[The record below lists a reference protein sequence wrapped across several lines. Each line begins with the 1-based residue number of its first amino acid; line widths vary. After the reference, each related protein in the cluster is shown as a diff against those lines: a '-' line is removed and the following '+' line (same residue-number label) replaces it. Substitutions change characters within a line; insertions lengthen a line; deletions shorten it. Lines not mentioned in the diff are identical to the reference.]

1 VKDLQCGRPARAF
14 GISAVALGVAGLMST
29 TAAAPAWAQSP
40 AESDRTELAQSS
52 LRRFDIVPQP
62 LADALVQFGYQ
73 SGLQVAVDG
82 AVVASLRTQGI
93 SGSFTVADA
102 LDRLLSS
109 TGLVFQF
116 TNANSVQVRQADS
129 GAGSGAMKLDPVQ
142 VQGYAAPAQ
151 AMIGNVPPPFAGG
164 QVATGGQLGMLGNRD
179 FMDTPFNQ
187 TSYTAK
193 LMANQQARS
202 LADVVAN
209 DPSVRN
215 QWSSVSY
222 TAPLLVRG
230 FPVSN
235 QDIAFGGLFGIAPA
249 ATVTPEYLE
258 RVEVLKGPS
267 ALLSG
272 MAPFGSIG
280 GTINLVPK
288 RAPDQEI
295 NQLTATYASDA
306 QFGGHADIS
315 RRFGPDKA
323 YGVRFNGVYRNGDT
337 SVDRET
343 QEMAAAV
350 FAADFRG
357 ERFRASLDFGYQKQR
372 FNSPLRPT
380 YVAAGVPV
388 PVTPG
393 GRSNWFQPWSYAESD
408 DLFGAVRLEYD
419 LAPEWTVFGSV
430 GSRRYRL
437 DSLMGF
443 GTVTSASGAMTDA
456 PFNFQGWANTN
467 TEEIGIRG
475 KAETGAFKH
484 SLSLAGTRLDL
495 VTGNVFPVVT
505 SVASNIYSPTFVN
518 KPNVAAISP
527 PKTGTTTLS
536 SVALADIVSAAEE
549 RIQLILGARY
559 QRVQIGNFSS
569 ATGALTSSYD
579 SDAISPAVGFVV
591 RPWKEFSL
599 YGNYIQGLQQGP
611 TAPVGTTNAGQ
622 MFPPIKSRQFE
633 VGTKLDFGKFAT
645 TLSAF
650 SIEQPSGATDP
661 TTLAYSLIGLQRNQ
675 GLEWNIFGEPIP
687 GFRPL
692 GGITLLN
699 GVLVNT
705 NSPLTNGKKATGV
718 PDVQLNLGAEWD
730 ASFLRG
736 LTFSGRII
744 YTSMQYLNAA
754 NTQSIPAWTRFDA
767 GVRYTFER
775 ADGKPITARFNVE
788 NLFDANYW
796 AAASATYGLS
806 NAAPRTF
813 LLSLTADF

>member
-1 VKDLQCGRPARAF
+1 MPAT
-14 GISAVALGVAGLMST
+14 SV
-29 TAAAPAWAQSP
+29 APAWAQSLGGD
-40 AESDRTELAQSS
+40 DRTELAQSS
-52 LRRFDIVPQP
+52 LRRFDIPPQP

-82 AVVASLRTQGI
+82 AVAASLRTPGV
-93 SGSFTVADA
+93 SGSFTSADA
-102 LDRLLSS
+102 LGRLLGG

-116 TNANSVQVRQADS
+116 TTANSVQVRQADAS
-129 GAGSGAMKLDPVQ
+129 IGSGATKLDPVQ
-142 VQGYAAPAQ
+142 VQGSVPPAQ
-151 AMIGNVPPPFAGG
+151 AMIGNLPPPFAGG

-187 TSYTAK
+187 TSYTSH

-202 LADVVAN
+202 IADVVAN

-222 TAPLLVRG
+222 TGPLLIRG
-230 FPVSN
+230 FPASN
-235 QDIAFGGLFGIAPA
+235 QDISFGGLFGVAPA
-249 ATVTPEYLE
+249 LTITPEYVE

-267 ALLSG
+267 ALLGG

-288 RAPDQEI
+288 RAPEHEI
-295 NQLTATYASDA
+295 NRLTATYGSDA
-306 QFGGHADIS
+306 QFGGHADVS
-315 RRFGPDKA
+315 RRFGPDNA
-323 YGVRFNGVYRNGDT
+323 FGVRFNGVYRNGDT
-337 SVDRET
+337 PVDRQT

-350 FAADFRG
+350 FGADFRG
-357 ERFRASLDFGYQKQR
+357 DRFRASLDFGYQKQR

-380 YVAAGVPV
+380 YVAANVPV
-388 PVTPG
+388 PTTPG
-393 GRSNWFQPWSYAESD
+393 GRNNWFQPWSYSQND

-419 LAPEWTVFGSV
+419 IAPDWTVYASAGA
-430 GSRRYRL
+430 RRYGL
-437 DSLMGF
+437 DAAMGF
-443 GTVTSASGAMTDA
+443 GTVTSASGNMTDA
-456 PFNFQGWANTN
+456 PLNFQSWTTTN
-467 TEEIGIRG
+467 TEEIGVRG
-475 KAETGAFKH
+475 KVETGAIKH
-484 SLSLAGTRLDL
+484 TLSLTGTRLDL
-495 VTGNVFPVVT
+495 ATGSLFPTIV
-505 SVASNIYSPTFVN
+505 SIASNIYSPTFVN
-518 KPNVAAISP
+518 KPNIATLNP
-527 PKTGTTTLS
+527 PKTGTTVLS
-536 SVALADIVSAAEE
+536 SVGVADILSAAEE

-559 QRVQIGNFSS
+559 QRVQIGNISA
-569 ATGALTSSYD
+569 ATGLMTSYYD
-579 SDAISPAVGFVV
+579 SEAVTPAVGVV
-591 RPWKEFSL
+591 LRPWKEFSL
-599 YGNYIQGLQQGP
+599 YGNYIEGLQQGP

-633 VGTKLDFGKFAT
+633 VGAKLDLGKFAT

-661 TTLAYSLIGLQRNQ
+661 SSLAYSLIGLQRNQ

-705 NSPLTNGKKATGV
+705 PSPLTNGKKATGV

-736 LTFSGRII
+736 LTFSGRMI
-744 YTSMQYLNAA
+744 YTSMQYLDAA

-775 ADGKPITARFNVE
+775 PDGKPITARFNVE

-796 AAASATYGLS
+796 AAASSTYGLS
-806 NAAPRTF
+806 NGAPRTF